1 MPHSPSRE
9 NAVTDSPGPSNSKLR
24 VLLVEDHEVV
34 RQGLKMLLEAELDIK
49 VVGQAENGRLA
60 VDLAQQLKP
69 DVIVMDV
76 SMPLL
81 NGLEATRQI
90 LRARPEIAIILL
102 SAHGES
108 AYVEQAVSFGARGYL
123 LKQASLEV
131 LAKAIREVHAGR
143 RFFGPSI
150 TVPASVDEPG
160 SKKPALTI
168 REAEVLQLVA
178 EGRANKQIASDLGI
192 SIKTVE
198 KHRQHVMEKLEIHDT
213 AGLTRY
219 AMAKGVIEGVKKPE
233 SGDSVEDILR
243 SR

>member
-1 MPHSPSRE
+1 MIESPS
-9 NAVTDSPGPSNSKLR
+9 SPEGLT
-24 VLLVEDHEVV
+24 VLLAEDHEVV
-34 RQGLKMLLEAELDIK
+34 RQGLRMLLEAQPDIR
-49 VVGQAENGRLA
+49 VVGQAENGRQAVELA
-60 VDLAQQLKP
+60 LELNP
-69 DVIVMDV
+69 SVIVMDV

-90 LRARPEIAIILL
+90 LHARPETRLILL

-108 AYVEQAVSFGARGYL
+108 AYVEQAVSFGASGYL

-131 LAKAIREVHAGR
+131 LSHAIREVHAGR

-150 TVPASVDEPG
+150 VPPSSPEDG
-160 SKKPALTI
+160 RKKPSLTM

-178 EGRANKQIASDLGI
+178 EGRANKQIASDLNI

-198 KHRQHVMEKLEIHDT
+198 KHRQHVMEKLGIHDT

-219 AMAKGVIEGVKKPE
+219 AMTTGVIEGGKKSPD
-233 SGDSVEDILR
+233 GG
-243 SR
+243 